1 MQTDNVEAIFTP
13 TGKQLAHVVAVQV
26 ANGGGQPMTAD
37 LLIGGVIVASGL
49 AINPTESG
57 GFDIDAPLYV
67 GPSTPLQVH
76 ITSGTVSDATAK
88 AAYVFVGV

>member
-1 MQTDNVEAIFTP
+1 
-13 TGKQLAHVVAVQV
+13 L
-26 ANGGGQPMTAD
+26 
-37 LLIGGVIVASGL
+37 ASGL